1 MTEGRETSQSL
12 PFHSR
17 PPRSHHAFVACL
29 EGAGSRHTYLL
40 YVSRRS
46 LFIYP
51 RPVQRCADTLL
62 YSALLCSIS
71 GCASAVAG
79 WLLVGCCTK
88 ACFGGGLGGNTI
100 ERGDLVLLEPRP
112 ALDLSERALGTWP
125 RWVCIVCRA
134 FCPTVGGGS
143 SIGCAIGRLDSG
155 GPPLI
160 SSRCLAEWMDTLPGR
175 SALS

>member
-1 MTEGRETSQSL
+1 MPITFRRVCRAVLRCSARFLFFSFFSLSQSPEMTEGRETSQSL

-100 ERGDLVLLEPRP
+100 ERGGSRIIRTPTSFGPVRT
-112 ALDLSERALGTWP
+112 RARYMAP
-125 RWVCIVCRA
+125 
-134 FCPTVGGGS
+134 VGMY
-143 SIGCAIGRLDSG
+143 C
-155 GPPLI
+155 
-160 SSRCLAEWMDTLPGR
+160 M
-175 SALS
+175 